1 MGAEEAE
8 MEGEEPVGGRKHV
21 GTEVVEVE
29 RGGREYVSGAP
40 AETTEGEREREVR
53 NQKKRR
59 GATREMG
66 REKMGQWREREAQKE
81 NEEA

>member
-8 MEGEEPVGGRKHV
+8 KEGEEPVGGRNHV

-40 AETTEGEREREVR
+40 AETTEGEREGRAKPKRE
-53 NQKKRR
+53 
-59 GATREMG
+59 AWCDTRDG
-66 REKMGQWREREAQKE
+66 EREDGPMAGEGSAKE
-81 NEEA
+81 KEEA